1 MRKSAISKIAKLRDI
16 YRGSSVLS
24 NETVKECVFTFVFEE
39 GTWFKVSY
47 YNVTPSYVREVIE
60 ISPITEDARINV
72 EETLAYSDMNKL
84 PEKFRMVRE
93 KLESAMKSVET
104 LHTLEEAIKVFEK
117 GEV

>member
-1 MRKSAISKIAKLRDI
+1 RKSAISKIAKLEDI
-16 YRGSSVLS
+16 YRGSSVLCDES
-24 NETVKECVFTFVFEE
+24 VKECVFTFVFED

-47 YNVTPSYVREVIE
+47 FNVTPSYIREVIE
-60 ISPITEDARINV
+60 VSPITEDARINV

-84 PEKFRMVRE
+84 PAKFRVVRE

-104 LHTLEEAIKVFEK
+104 LNTLEEAIKVFEK